1 MRRELTTYL
10 RLPMSR
16 IETGATLSRRPALA
30 GGLLLVLMLLTGLGW
45 AVSSPVDS
53 SPDDDFHLGV
63 PAQRGSTARPV

>member
-30 GGLLLVLMLLTGLGW
+30 GGLLPVLMLLTGLGW
-45 AVSSPVDS
+45 AVSLS
-53 SPDDDFHLGV
+53 SGLV
-63 PAQRGSTARPV
+63 S

>member
-1 MRRELTTYL
+1 MSLVGLHPSQPCFLSEICMRRELTTYL

-45 AVSSPVDS
+45 AVSLS
-53 SPDDDFHLGV
+53 SGLV
-63 PAQRGSTARPV
+63 S